1 MKFHKYHALGNDYL
15 VLDPNDFDAVPSPV
29 AIRRI
34 CHRNLGIG
42 SDGIL
47 WGPFNQGEVKENFN
61 LRIFN
66 PDGSEAEKSGNG
78 LRIFCRYLW
87 DQHLVASNTSFLV
100 NTKGGVVEVTVHPD
114 GQEVTVSMG
123 KVSFASDLIPVRGD
137 SREVLQEELQIGD
150 QVFEFSA
157 ATIGNPHCVIR
168 TELTSPEMAKKF
180 GPMIENNPIFPNRT
194 NVQFLKILD
203 RKNIKLE
210 IWERGAGYTLASG
223 SSSSAAAA
231 VARKLD
237 WCDGEL
243 TVHMP
248 GGTLQIIVQA
258 DFQIIMKGGV
268 TRVFVGEAD
277 AELFSYE
284 FLENRA

>member
-15 VLDPNDFDAVPSPV
+15 VLDPNDFDAVPSPE
-29 AIRRI
+29 AILRI

-47 WGPFNQGEVKENFN
+47 WGPLNQGEGKENFN

-87 DQHLVASNTSFLV
+87 DQHLVVSNTSFLV
-100 NTKGGVVEVTVHPD
+100 HTKGGIVEATVHPD

-123 KVSFASDLIPVRGD
+123 KVSFASNLIPVKGD

-248 GGTLQIIVQA
+248 GGTLQIIVKA
-258 DFQIIMKGGV
+258 DFQIIMRGEV
-268 TRVFVGEAD
+268 TKVFVGEAD

>member
-1 MKFHKYHALGNDYL
+1 M
-15 VLDPNDFDAVPSPV
+15 
-29 AIRRI
+29 
-34 CHRNLGIG
+34 
-42 SDGIL
+42 
-47 WGPFNQGEVKENFN
+47 
-61 LRIFN
+61 
-66 PDGSEAEKSGNG
+66 
-78 LRIFCRYLW
+78 
-87 DQHLVASNTSFLV
+87 
-100 NTKGGVVEVTVHPD
+100 
-114 GQEVTVSMG
+114 
-123 KVSFASDLIPVRGD
+123 
-137 SREVLQEELQIGD
+137 
-150 QVFEFSA
+150 
-157 ATIGNPHCVIR
+157 IR

-258 DFQIIMKGGV
+258 DFQIIMRGEV
-268 TRVFVGEAD
+268 TKVFVGEAD